1 METSI
6 SGGKRAWLSDTAAVA
21 TRLVDL
27 IARPSRRELGRS
39 SALLALDWSGAQTEM
54 LVGRD
59 DGCDVVLPNVAVSR
73 RHARL
78 LFRDGRWI
86 IQDLDSTNGTAV
98 NGRWVG
104 RCELRPGDDIL
115 LGDEHLTVD

>member
-1 METSI
+1 
-6 SGGKRAWLSDTAAVA
+6 
-21 TRLVDL
+21 
-27 IARPSRRELGRS
+27 
-39 SALLALDWSGAQTEM
+39 M